1 METKNYPTLNDHT
14 YVNLGLS
21 VLWATCN
28 IGASRPEEP
37 GHYFAWGES
46 RRPYISAA

>member
-1 METKNYPTLNDHT
+1 METKNYPTLNGHT
-14 YVNLGLS
+14 YVDLGLS